1 MKKFLFTITTLW
13 LTQVLAAQTN
23 ATDYLKRA
31 PGIPVN
37 VCNVTG
43 SVQDAFLNDVRNL
56 SSVIHEDAANRSR
69 EAEEYMKSNEDRMK
83 ANMMKKSGMS
93 DEDIMKL
100 QSGKEMTDAEAQAMA
115 DKILQQQTNISLD
128 EAKNLS
134 KMSDAGKEAWAQGY
148 AAEQMAVAQANPG
161 QNKGDSETNMSMYEL
176 LSEQST
182 LRYKVTGMENQLRQR
197 FIALDKDAET
207 AKALLEADLK
217 PFYTELNSINDG
229 EGSTRA
235 DVEHAERVIK
245 KIQEKQDAYCLKFT
259 PRMLEFIEQ
268 CKESYTKALPDY
280 DRLEEIQFQVTS
292 LQTGTSLITTGKG
305 MYSIQAVEQYLDYL
319 DEAFR
324 YKLYRID

>member
-1 MKKFLFTITTLW
+1 MKNLVFTITALF
-13 LTQVLAAQTN
+13 LTQVLAAQTT
-23 ATDYLKRA
+23 ATDYLKRV
-31 PGIPVN
+31 PDIPVN
-37 VCNVTG
+37 VCNATG
-43 SVQDAFLNDVRNL
+43 SARDAFLNNVRNL

-69 EAEEYMKSNEDRMK
+69 ETEEYMKSNEDQMK
-83 ANMMKKSGMS
+83 ANMMRKSGMS
-93 DEDIMKL
+93 DEDLMKL
-100 QSGKEMTDAEAQAMA
+100 QSGEEMSDAEAQAMA
-115 DKILQQQTNISLD
+115 DKILKQQANISLE

-161 QNKGDSETNMSMYEL
+161 QNKGFNEENMSMYEL

-182 LRYKVTGMENQLRQR
+182 LRNKVAGMENQLRQQ

-207 AKALLEADLK
+207 AKALLEAELK

-235 DVEHAERVIK
+235 DVEHAERVIE
-245 KIQEKQDAYCLKFT
+245 KIHEKQDAYCLKFT

-268 CKESYTKALPDY
+268 CKESYAKALPDY

-292 LQTGTSLITTGKG
+292 LQTGTSLIVPGKG
-305 MYSIQAVEQYLDYL
+305 MYAIQAVDQYLGYL
-319 DEAFR
+319 VEAFR